1 MKYVGLDFV
10 NEHLKSGLIKVDG
23 LQPNNDSVIFYCKD
37 GTEIMMYHDQDCC
50 ESVFIES
57 VDSYENNDDIYTNCD
72 WCTIEEVSNIDRD
85 PIDYYEESYTWTFYN
100 VKTNKGYDTIRWYGS
115 SNGYYSERVDFADI
129 SDGEHYYD

>member
-115 SNGYYSERVDFADI
+115 SNGYYSERVDFADV

>member
-10 NEHLKSGLIKVDG
+10 NEHLKSGLIKVTG

-72 WCTIEEVSNIDRD
+72 WCVIEEVSNIDRD
-85 PIDYYEESYTWTFYN
+85 PMEDNEESYTWTFYN
-100 VKTNKGYDTIRWYGS
+100 VKTNKGYDTIRWYGY

-129 SDGEHYYD
+129 SDGEYFYD